1 MWLVETVQYQEGM
14 REEEGKGEGIKGK
27 GEEKLDLVNPLNV
40 SKCPLSP
47 DFSRRCLRQLTKV
60 YISSG
65 YHQAIFKGYL
75 LKLTVKIAW

>member
-40 SKCPLSP
+40 SKCPCEPRLQHTLLETTNESVH
-47 DFSRRCLRQLTKV
+47 LLWL
-60 YISSG
+60 SSG
-65 YHQAIFKGYL
+65 YC
-75 LKLTVKIAW
+75 